1 MSPSGEKAQNLL
13 SEHRESIDRLD
24 AMLVYVTAERFAHTK
39 ESGKLKAIHGLPAS
53 DPAREAKQIKR
64 LKKLSAEAGL
74 DTEFAR
80 SLLNFI
86 IKEVIEQH
94 KTQIKGT
101 MPEQPL
107 IKEN

>member
-1 MSPSGEKAQNLL
+1 MIHSGEKAQNLL
-13 SEHRESIDRLD
+13 HEHRQSIDRLD
-24 AMLVYVTAERFAHTK
+24 AMLVYVMAERFAHTK
-39 ESGKLKAIHGLPAS
+39 AIGKIKATHGLPAS

-64 LKKLSAEAGL
+64 LKKMSAEAGL

-94 KTQIKGT
+94 KIQIKGA
-101 MPEQPL
+101 MPERPL